1 MASIYIHIPFC
12 RSICSYCDFTKVLY
26 NRELVGPY
34 LNELANEIEDA
45 YEGELVETLY
55 IGGGTPSCLSLEERM
70 ELAKIVKTFNLSKS
84 VEFTYE
90 CNVEDITDDLLM
102 DLKKMGVNRLSI
114 GIESF
119 DYCKLD
125 FMNRVANYDD
135 VESKI
140 KAVREFGFSNINV
153 DLMYG
158 IPYEKLKDLKK
169 DLNLMLKLKPEHI
182 STYSLIIED
191 HTICKIREDE
201 NIREEEEARMY
212 NHIVSKLEKSGY
224 KHYEVSNFALP
235 NYESIHNLGY
245 WNNCEYYGFGL
256 GASGYIK
263 GFRYE
268 NTRSFDEYL
277 LGHYR
282 NEEHLV
288 SPQEMMDNEVML
300 GLRKT
305 EGINLQDFFDKYEV
319 NIQDVYPVKPLIR
332 NGELIYKD
340 GYIFINPKYIYV
352 MNEILLKLI

>member
-26 NRELVGPY
+26 NKELVKPY
-34 LNELANEIEDA
+34 LDELSKEIEDA

-70 ELAKIVKTFNLSKS
+70 LLNNIIKMFNMSEAY
-84 VEFTYE
+84 EFTYE
-90 CNVEDITDDLLM
+90 CNIEDITEDLLM
-102 DLKKMGVNRLSI
+102 DLKKLGVNRLSI

-119 DYCKLD
+119 DACKLD
-125 FMNRVANYDD
+125 FMNRNADFED
-135 VESKI
+135 VEAKI
-140 KAVREFGFSNINV
+140 ALARKFGFSNINV

-158 IPYEKLKDLKK
+158 IPYERIKDVKK
-169 DLNLMLKLKPEHI
+169 DLNLFLKLNPEHI

-191 HTICKIREDE
+191 HTMCKIREDE
-201 NIREEEEARMY
+201 NIKEEEEAKMY
-212 NHIVSKLEKSGY
+212 DYIVSKLSKNGY
-224 KHYEVSNFALP
+224 THYEVSNFAKDG
-235 NYESIHNLGY
+235 YESIHNLVY
-245 WNNCEYYGFGL
+245 WNNQEYYGFGL

-277 LGHYR
+277 LGNYR
-282 NEEHLV
+282 LEEHLV
-288 SPQEMMDNEVML
+288 STQEKMDNEVML
-300 GLRKT
+300 GLRKMQ
-305 EGINLQDFFDKYEV
+305 GINLQEFFDKYEV
-319 NIQDVYPVKPLIR
+319 NLQDVYPVKPLVR
-332 NGELIYKD
+332 SGELIYKD